1 MLLDRHDHVGEH
13 RRAAGTGDGE
23 QIWETCHL
31 KPQKGRRAR
40 RPRVAQGLTASTGDV
55 DPVERAGHRIE
66 TGGEHDVVDM
76 VVHPIDDD
84 RRLGD
89 LLDGCRRYVDQRDV
103 RPVEGAEVVGVDHQ
117 PLAAD
122 GRVGTQHRCRLRI
135 VDDLGDARTDIRGRR
150 RVGFGVQQQ
159 VVERAEKE
167 QAADLPPSVVG
178 GPALLLR
185 HVHRAAVQARH
196 MATEAGAGVTR
207 RLAPLDIVGLDRR
220 NLLRVERLVV
230 SRYGVRRGALEH
242 DDLISLLGDQRDRLH
257 SGTSR
262 ADHRHAATSE
272 VDSLMWPSTRVEGPT
287 AELVATRDGREV
299 R

>member
-13 RRAAGTGDGE
+13 RRAAGAGDGE
-23 QIWETCHL
+23 QVRETRHL
-31 KPQKGRRAR
+31 KPQKGRRTR
-40 RPRVAQGLTASTGDV
+40 RPRVAQGPTVSAGDV
-55 DPVERAGHRIE
+55 DPVERAGHCIE

-76 VVHPIDDD
+76 VVQSVDDD
-84 RRLGD
+84 RCLGD

-103 RPVEGAEVVGVDHQ
+103 RPVKGLEVVGVDHQ

-122 GRVGTQHRCRLRI
+122 GRIGTQHRCRLRI

-150 RVGFGVQQQ
+150 LVGFGVQQQ

-185 HVHRAAVQARH
+185 HVHRAEVQARN
-196 MATEAGAGVTR
+196 MTTEAGAGVTR

-230 SRYGVRRGALEH
+230 SRYGVRRCALEH

-257 SGTSR
+257 TGTSR
-262 ADHRHAATSE
+262 ADHRDAATGE
-272 VDSLMWPSTRVEGPT
+272 VDSLVWPSARVECPT
-287 AELVATRDGREV
+287 AEIVAARDGREV

>member
-13 RRAAGTGDGE
+13 RRAAGAGDGE
-23 QIWETCHL
+23 QVRETRHL
-31 KPQKGRRAR
+31 KPQKGRRTR
-40 RPRVAQGLTASTGDV
+40 RPRVAQGPTASAGDV

-76 VVHPIDDD
+76 VVQSVDDD

-89 LLDGCRRYVDQRDV
+89 LLDGRRRHVNQRDV

-185 HVHRAAVQARH
+185 HVHRAAV
-196 MATEAGAGVTR
+196 
-207 RLAPLDIVGLDRR
+207 
-220 NLLRVERLVV
+220 
-230 SRYGVRRGALEH
+230 
-242 DDLISLLGDQRDRLH
+242 
-257 SGTSR
+257 
-262 ADHRHAATSE
+262 
-272 VDSLMWPSTRVEGPT
+272 
-287 AELVATRDGREV
+287 
-299 R
+299 